1 MLTKA
6 LISSH
11 TPRILYR
18 LIFSTEEGL
27 GIAKILVQHFS
38 GNQVEGGHGRLAKK
52 MVGPPF
58 SVHAWRPSRS
68 CISVKAVQPESAFL
82 LLWFP
87 NQGWTFVLVLLVTA
101 SWWPPSFT
109 LGLYRWPLYPPW
121 WLWCPGWQ
129 EWPFQVFSV
138 LPWGYSTR
146 RISSFLGF
154 SFCELGERIPNT

>member
-11 TPRILYR
+11 TPRILCH

-38 GNQVEGGHGRLAKK
+38 GSQVEGGRGRLVKK
-52 MVGPPF
+52 MVGLPF
-58 SVHAWRPSRS
+58 PVHAGRPSRS
-68 CISVKAVQPESAFL
+68 CIPVEAVQSESAFL

-87 NQGWTFVLVLLVTA
+87 SRGWTFVLVLLVTA
-101 SWWPPSFT
+101 SWWPPSFS
-109 LGLYRWPLYPPW
+109 LGLYRWPLCPPW
-121 WLWCPGWQ
+121 WLWEPGWR
-129 EWPFQVFSV
+129 EWPFQVFSAS
-138 LPWGYSTR
+138 PWGYSTH

-154 SFCELGERIPNT
+154 SCELGEQIPNL